1 MSQIYSV
8 AMTTTAITYNDINR
22 QIQKVAPVLASSYA
36 AYPITFQSW
45 LKPTDKVDDKHP
57 CFVQDEIP
65 PLTPPFE
72 SHNLYSDYVW
82 GSINDATGYY
92 HLRTKEAYLILIE
105 LLENNVPNIQCECYN
120 GNKKDDIRRAEVIEL
135 LRSRLESDIPNDI
148 YILNEIQHSH
158 VDVEKNKSDKGSS
171 SKEEKRH
178 KQYLQQQHHDHKQ
191 GHVCSDRLLNVLRS
205 FGSTKFPYGG
215 VTKGI

>member
-1 MSQIYSV
+1 M
-8 AMTTTAITYNDINR
+8 
-22 QIQKVAPVLASSYA
+22 
-36 AYPITFQSW
+36 
-45 LKPTDKVDDKHP
+45 
-57 CFVQDEIP
+57 QDEIP

-120 GNKKDDIRRAEVIEL
+120 GNKEDVIRRAEVIEL

-148 YILNEIQHSH
+148 YILNEIRDTH
-158 VDVEKNKSDKGSS
+158 VDVEKNKRDKARS
-171 SKEEKRH
+171 SKEENRH
-178 KQYLQQQHHDHKQ
+178 KQHLQQQHHDHKQ
-191 GHVCSDRLLNVLRS
+191 GHVCSDRLLNVLRNFFPQS
-205 FGSTKFPYGG
+205 FHM
-215 VTKGI
+215 VV